1 MSRAADGGGVMENN
15 IISPVELLFLSFF
28 LEIFQMVCKSKVITL
43 TREENLQAFFNI
55 VLEN

>member
-1 MSRAADGGGVMENN
+1 MENN
-15 IISPVELLFLSFF
+15 IISPVELLFLRFF

-43 TREENLQAFFNI
+43 TREENLQVFFNI